1 MIQQYNCA
9 MGGTDRMDQNIEAY
23 RISIRQKKYWW
34 CIFCWLLGGSDAERL
49 DHLPPTSSRRDS
61 DQLHQI
67 HRPVSPGRDNE
78 ATVGTSKYRIYSAS
92 CSSEHLLR

>member
-34 CIFCWLLGGSDAERL
+34 CIFGWLLGAARQDNWIIYRHHHPGE
-49 DHLPPTSSRRDS
+49 T
-61 DQLHQI
+61 QI
-67 HRPVSPGRDNE
+67 SLF
-78 ATVGTSKYRIYSAS
+78 GTFR
-92 CSSEHLLR
+92 